1 LTFVQLAPAGGR
13 FPRHFSINKN
23 GTLAAVGLQTDG
35 RVVIVE
41 RNVQDGTFGEFVAE
55 IDVPGELTSVIW
67 GDEGALEGFG
77 VQ

>member
-1 LTFVQLAPAGGR
+1 M
-13 FPRHFSINKN
+13 
-23 GTLAAVGLQTDG
+23 
-35 RVVIVE
+35 E